1 MSDFINPNII
11 GSIAAMLT
19 TVSFVPQA
27 YQSWKTRDLSGISL
41 PMYSLFSTG
50 VAFWLFYGLMIMSW
64 PVIIANG
71 ITLILACA
79 VLLLKIQSLTN
90 S

>member
-1 MSDFINPNII
+1 MPDFINPNII

-19 TVSFVPQA
+19 TISFIPQA

-41 PMYSLFSTG
+41 PMYTLFSTG

-71 ITLILACA
+71 ITLVLACA